1 VASVRRV
8 RLLFLHPETSVLM
21 LTVLLCAYLGAT
33 NQYFLDKQNLLN
45 ITEAVSVIGI
55 AAALATYVVIVG
67 GLDLTPV
74 TVFVIAG
81 VVVIKTINAGW
92 PLPAVILCGVLAGGG
107 IGLLNGILI
116 SVYDLNPVI
125 VTLGT
130 NFLFTGIAF
139 IATTG
144 EGQLIS
150 DEPFLNFWAHKL
162 PGGVPLVS
170 VLMLAVFAAA
180 YITLRYTKL
189 GIHVYAVGGD
199 VAAARLNGISVVRV
213 RLVVYLLAG
222 LASGLAGVVE
232 AGRSGSVAPFGAL
245 SQTDL
250 LKIIAAVI
258 IGGTALSGGRGT
270 VWGTFLGSLL
280 FGIIANGLVLRNISN
295 FYQPV
300 VIGGILLTAVLLERI
315 RDRVA
320 VES

>member
-1 VASVRRV
+1 
-8 RLLFLHPETSVLM
+8 M
-21 LTVLLCAYLGAT
+21 LTVLLCAYLGST

-45 ITEAVSVIGI
+45 ITEAVAVIGI
-55 AAALATYVVIVG
+55 AAALATYVVIIG

-81 VVVIKTINAGW
+81 VVVIKTIDAGW
-92 PLPAVILCGVLAGGG
+92 PLFAVILSGILAGGA
-107 IGLLNGILI
+107 IGLVNGILI
-116 SVYDLNPVI
+116 SVYELNPVI

-130 NFLFTGIAF
+130 NFLFTGVAF
-139 IATTG
+139 IATAG

-150 DEPFLNFWAHKL
+150 DEAFLDFWARKL
-162 PGGVPLVS
+162 PWDVPLVS
-170 VLMLAVFAAA
+170 VMMVAVFAAA
-180 YITLRYTKL
+180 YVTLRYTKL
-189 GIHVYAVGGD
+189 GVHVYAIGGD
-199 VAAARLNGISVVRV
+199 INAARLNGIAVVRV

-222 LASGLAGVVE
+222 LAAGLAGVVE
-232 AGRSGSVAPFGAL
+232 AGRSGAVAPFGAL

-280 FGIIANGLVLRNISN
+280 FGIIANGLVLKNISN

-300 VIGGILLTAVLLERI
+300 VIGGILLAAVLLERM
-315 RDRVA
+315 RERLA